1 MSETKDPHKPK
12 FDIATRAQAMTL
24 RHCGYS
30 FKNIEQQTGIA
41 ERQLQHIIRTAKKHG
56 YDSEKS
62 FRLEDCHF
70 PDGHKTGRP
79 RKFTEEQALEL
90 LAAAQPNEDGT
101 KKTNATLAKEFGV
114 SERTVRRRRV
124 QLEEEH
130 GKPEKKKKSRP
141 RPKPQSRPAPA
152 SIDQQQQ
159 QQQNG
164 IKGTVAPQAQM
175 HGGLQQQQQ
184 LPQDQQHNQQ
194 HQNQS
199 FDSIQSTATPVTTDG
214 GEEHNFEARLIE
226 QLQQEQQ
233 QQQHHHQP
241 EIGMYQYPPPSYHTP
256 GPLGHPSHSLSPG
269 GQHGGH

>member
-141 RPKPQSRPAPA
+141 RPKPQPRPAPTP
-152 SIDQQQQ
+152 IDQQQRQ
-159 QQQNG
+159 HNG
-164 IKGTVAPQAQM
+164 IVGNIAPQTQM
-175 HGGLQQQQQ
+175 HGGLQQQQP
-184 LPQDQQHNQQ
+184 LPQDQQHNQE
-194 HQNQS
+194 HQSQS
-199 FDSIQSTATPVTTDG
+199 FDSIQSTATPATTDG

-233 QQQHHHQP
+233 HHQP

-256 GPLGHPSHSLSPG
+256 GPLGHPSHSLSSG
-269 GQHGGH
+269 GQHGGQ